1 MYFYSVTSAGKKI
14 DKREWLLSNE
24 GLNDCTVIHMK
35 IYWKFKIFKA
45 SSSF

>member
-1 MYFYSVTSAGKKI
+1 MYFYSVTSAGRKI

-24 GLNDCTVIHMK
+24 GLNAIHMK